1 MKPISYPTFHRPQRS
16 KAPRRQGTFA
26 WKWVWLLRGIFQRQ
40 LESLDQWLETFNQ
53 TRDLGSST
61 SSFFHDHEKEVF
73 FFRQVVW
80 FREILHLIISLPF
93 FCVFVWVSIQY
104 QNSKHGRTRKSSNT
118 ASATSSRNMVGPST
132 SIDKTLRSRLRFCR
146 KVALVHRRSTAR
158 PKGWPCSIHLYIY
171 THIIKA
177 IIYKYLT
184 FIIIHYYKPH
194 GFSKLQVFGWM
205 NLMIFHLKAIL
216 RGTNHMTSS

>member
-1 MKPISYPTFHRPQRS
+1 MYLFGSQFNIKTQNMDLLENLQIPLVPQ
-16 KAPRRQGTFA
+16 
-26 WKWVWLLRGIFQRQ
+26 VRGIWSVRPHQ
-40 LESLDQWLETFNQ
+40 LT
-53 TRDLGSST
+53 DLL
-61 SSFFHDHEKEVF
+61 V
-73 FFRQVVW
+73 Q
-80 FREILHLIISLPF
+80 
-93 FCVFVWVSIQY
+93 
-104 QNSKHGRTRKSSNT
+104 
-118 ASATSSRNMVGPST
+118 A
-132 SIDKTLRSRLRFCR
+132 KTLRSRLRFCR

-177 IIYKYLT
+177 IIYRYLT

-216 RGTNHMTSS
+216 RGQKSYDFIIMDPEELIPKP